1 MVKVICI
8 ANQKGGV
15 GKTTTAVN
23 LSASLAT
30 AERRTLLIDCDPQA
44 NATSGLGMNQKQI
57 TGNLYQVL
65 IGKESL
71 AGIIC
76 PTELDFL
83 QLIPSA
89 QELIGA
95 EIELVSAISRETKLK
110 EALRSLTNRFEF
122 IILDCPP
129 SLGLLTINALTAAN
143 SVLIPVQCEYYAMEG
158 LSQLLKTI
166 KLVTLSLNSAL
177 DIEGFLLT
185 MFDSRNN
192 LCHQVADEVRDH
204 FQEKV
209 FKTTIQRN
217 VRLSESPSYGKPIIL
232 YDISSKG
239 ANNYLDLARE
249 IIAKAG
255 ESTKGEAI
263 EQAQGPGK
271 RIVSANP

>member
-1 MVKVICI
+1 MVKVICVSY
-8 ANQKGGV
+8 QKGGV

-23 LSASLAT
+23 LSASLAA
-30 AERRTLLIDCDPQA
+30 AEKRTLLIDCDPQA
-44 NATSGLGMNQKQI
+44 NATSGLGMNREKI
-57 TGNLYQVL
+57 AKSLYQVL

-83 QLIPSA
+83 QLVPSA

-95 EIELVSAISRETKLK
+95 EIELVSEISRETKLK
-110 EALRSLTNRFEF
+110 EALSSLTNKFEF

-129 SLGLLTINALTAAN
+129 SLGLLTINALTAAG

-177 DIEGFLLT
+177 AIEGFLLT

-192 LCHQVADEVRDH
+192 LCHQVADEVREH
-204 FQEKV
+204 FQERV
-209 FKTTIQRN
+209 FKTIVHRN

-239 ANNYLDLARE
+239 ASNYMDLAGE
-249 IIAKAG
+249 IIAKTG
-255 ESTKGEAI
+255 ESTE
-263 EQAQGPGK
+263 
-271 RIVSANP
+271 RRSN

>member
-30 AERRTLLIDCDPQA
+30 AERKTLLIDCDPQA
-44 NATSGLGMNQKQI
+44 NATSGLGMDQKGI
-57 TGNLYQVL
+57 KRSLYQVL
-65 IGKESL
+65 IGKEGL
-71 AGIIC
+71 AEIIC
-76 PTELDFL
+76 PTELEYL
-83 QLIPSA
+83 QLVPSA

-110 EALRSLTNRFEF
+110 EALRSLSNKFEF

-129 SLGLLTINALTAAN
+129 SLGLLTINALTAAD

-158 LSQLLKTI
+158 LSQLLKTV
-166 KLVTLSLNSAL
+166 KLVALSLNSAL
-177 DIEGFLLT
+177 AIEGFLLT

-209 FKTTIQRN
+209 FKTTIHRN

-239 ANNYLDLARE
+239 ASNYLDLASE

-255 ESTKGEAI
+255 KSTKGEAI
-263 EQAQGPGK
+263 E
-271 RIVSANP
+271 